1 MPGRGRPARSD
12 LAFALKNLLRG
23 NDLQGVAMALAPV
36 APECGE
42 NGCGNTGGIEAG
54 IGKLFFRCAMGNE
67 LVRQGE
73 RTEPAAAQ
81 QVAVG
86 KMLKHVRRE
95 TANGTFLHGHKQ
107 RVMPCKLLNQLVVEW
122 LAKPG
127 VGNGY
132 GDALCFQNARRCEA
146 GLEPATNAKKCG
158 VNAFAQ
164 NDAFAEF
171 DTAS

>member
-1 MPGRGRPARSD
+1 MRPGEG
-12 LAFALKNLLRG
+12 LKCLLRG
-23 NDLQGVAMALAPV
+23 NDVQRVPMALAPV
-36 APECGE
+36 VPKSGKH
-42 NGCGNTGGIEAG
+42 GCRNTGGIEAG
-54 IGKLFFRCAMGNE
+54 IGKLFFRCAMGNK

-73 RTEPAAAQ
+73 RAEPGAAQ
-81 QVAVG
+81 QVAVC
-86 KMLKHVRRE
+86 KMLKHVRRK

-107 RVMPCKLLNQLVVEW
+107 RVMPCKLLNQLVVER

-132 GDALCFQNARRCEA
+132 GDALCFQLARRSEA
-146 GLEPATNAKKCG
+146 GLEPATNAKKCN
-158 VNAFAQ
+158 VVAFAQ